1 VRGVVAPH
9 LCLSCHRSLDA
20 GGAAGG
26 EDVGEEGDRQDVTQR
41 EGQGSGGGFMAVH
54 AGEIPVEKI
63 AEQLGSFLSNFDS
76 IAETY
81 RRWTEEKFVPDQ
93 MEKVNP
99 SFPEASRPMIEQDVR
114 TSKVETVYSAYNVAT
129 NYATHRTRSVRT
141 AFDLLERINRAFQQ
155 QFPAAN

>member
-1 VRGVVAPH
+1 MVHIGAFRFV
-9 LCLSCHRSLDA
+9 CTNLSV
-20 GGAAGG
+20 GGGG
-26 EDVGEEGDRQDVTQR
+26 IFA
-41 EGQGSGGGFMAVH
+41 GGFMAVH

-81 RRWTEEKFVPDQ
+81 RRWTEEKFDPGQ
-93 MEKVNP
+93 LEKVIQVLP
-99 SFPEASRPMIEQDVR
+99 KRAGQVIEQDVR

-141 AFDLLERINRAFQQ
+141 AFDLLERINRAFQL
-155 QFPAAN
+155 QFPTAN